1 MQIFLMPQ
9 WSPLFVVVA
18 HQVVEEK
25 LKEQL
30 TTRLLPEKKKE
41 TRDLSTHVHH

>member
-1 MQIFLMPQ
+1 MPTFLTPP

-18 HQVVEEK
+18 RQIVVEK

-30 TTRLLPEKKKE
+30 TTRLLPENKKE
-41 TRDLSTHVHH
+41 KRDLSTHVHH